1 MDALSSPI
9 FSPEQLAVSTG
20 ANSGRDGSYDKEG
33 NSLVPRLPDKPLAL
47 TSSVQ
52 VYIITTEKRLFLQGF
67 SPEEFEKRA
76 PTLLRGCLY
85 FRVLKPSK
93 IKSISLTFRGQQ
105 RTEWPEGIPPRR
117 SHYYEANDIV
127 SHTWPFYQIGNPMHV
142 QRGGADFYL
151 ELPQKHDSDGS
162 NSHGRSRSSA
172 HDNEG
177 GRKLIP
183 TLSPAAG
190 IRRRTSIQGS
200 QDQGG
205 IDLNPAVTHPDVD
218 INKPGHFPVG
228 DYIYN
233 FEHPIEAF
241 VPESTLVTFGSVS
254 YFLEANI
261 TRLGAFKSNITTRL
275 PIDIVRIPSE
285 DDLEETEPIIINRE
299 WEDQLQYDIVIGRKA
314 VVLDSYLP
322 LAFRFIPLFGK
333 VSLYR
338 IRVYLV
344 ENLEYYCH
352 DRKVH
357 RLEPQ
362 KKYLLLEHKAKKD
375 KSLLTPENRD
385 NNIEEDE
392 VIPKELEFQLFVPK
406 VVNNRS
412 NSVIHPDT
420 SFTNIQAHHWI
431 KICLR
436 LSKLDPSN
444 PNKRKH
450 YEILIDSPIHILSSL
465 ATRLNTILP
474 AYDEQA
480 EVGNMRYQSR
490 YQSMSPPLSPDVT
503 HLDNS
508 GRIIPGNGPQARN
521 FSLDEMVDDPPE
533 FLQLNN
539 DNQPFERDQDM
550 HLEANLYKP
559 RVESRRL
566 ASPSHPEG
574 IGTPIARPIHLLR
587 QPSINPPT
595 FEESSMSPI
604 LQPDSDAPP
613 AYEDD
618 HQLNLSPLR
627 IDDGGS
633 EPATFSNQGPEL
645 PRVSVNDTP
654 VKNLLMQQLGSKP
667 DNRRARR
674 LSTGV
679 SDSERSSKSVESTNN
694 QEVHG
699 SSSNFSSLPGAR
711 YSRSRDDVGGAIDP
725 SSDKASGKTSN
736 DPQDMQNRYD
746 DSETGN
752 SDAFGQNGGEKRP
765 SVDSR
770 IGEGNSF
777 SSLASTGRSSK
788 KRTSK
793 SVPPFITDV
802 SNSDGSKSSCLDTQK
817 DGNRFENGTKDASW
831 TQMLSPAKLN
841 SEAASRQGETNLES
855 LKARDEGKDSTE
867 GMMDD
872 STVSETS
879 SIVDEGPNDRRS
891 YENGSVEYDLAQ
903 RVPLLNP
910 SSTSLGPYIAGNS
923 ANSSGVSLANEYR
936 NMSRSSVTQV
946 MDLVDNQEIG
956 GAFYKI
962 DANLQHLKNP
972 RISKHYETENEYL
985 DCNDVS
991 EKQRQRSIGVV
1002 NHSKKYEKS

>member
-1 MDALSSPI
+1 MNALSSPI
-9 FSPEQLAVSTG
+9 FSPEQLAVSAG
-20 ANSGRDGSYDKEG
+20 ANSGKDGTYDKEG

-151 ELPQKHDSDGS
+151 ELPQKQDSDGS
-162 NSHGRSRSSA
+162 NSHGRSQSSA
-172 HDNEG
+172 HENEG

-190 IRRRTSIQGS
+190 MRRRASIHGS
-200 QDQGG
+200 QEPGG
-205 IDLNPAVTHPDVD
+205 VDLNPAVTHPDVD

-241 VPESTLVTFGSVS
+241 VPESTSVTFGSVN

-322 LAFRFIPLFGK
+322 LAFRFVPLFGK

-344 ENLEYYCH
+344 EHLEYYCH

-375 KSLLTPENRD
+375 KSLLTPESRD
-385 NNIEEDE
+385 NNMEEDD

-406 VVNNRS
+406 VVNSRS

-436 LSKLDPSN
+436 LSKLDPEN

-474 AYDEQA
+474 AYDEQT
-480 EVGNMRYQSR
+480 EVGNMRSQSR
-490 YQSMSPPLSPDVT
+490 YRSMSPPLSPDVT

-508 GRIIPGNGPQARN
+508 GGIIPGHAPQARN

-533 FLQLNN
+533 FLQLLNN
-539 DNQPFERDQDM
+539 DNQPFEKDQDM

-559 RVESRRL
+559 RVEKRRL
-566 ASPSHPEG
+566 MSPSHPEG

-613 AYEDD
+613 AYEEDN
-618 HQLNLSPLR
+618 QLNLSPLR
-627 IDDGGS
+627 IDDGGR
-633 EPATFSNQGPEL
+633 ATLGNQAPDL

-654 VKNLLMQQLGSKP
+654 VKNLLMQQLGNKP
-667 DNRRARR
+667 DSNRARR
-674 LSTGV
+674 LSAGI
-679 SDSERSSKSVESTNN
+679 SDSERSSRSVESTKYTAVQGN
-694 QEVHG
+694 
-699 SSSNFSSLPGAR
+699 SSDFSSVPGAK
-711 YSRSRDDVGGAIDP
+711 YSRSGDNFDWAMDPTIDR
-725 SSDKASGKTSN
+725 ASGKTSN
-736 DPQDMQNRYD
+736 DPLNMKNSHG
-746 DSETGN
+746 DSGAGN
-752 SDAFGQNGGEKRP
+752 SDASRQDGGENRP
-765 SVDSR
+765 SADSR
-770 IGEGNSF
+770 NVKSDSSF
-777 SSLASTGRSSK
+777 SLAITSRSANS
-788 KRTSK
+788 
-793 SVPPFITDV
+793 PEV
-802 SNSDGSKSSCLDTQK
+802 SNSPCLDSQK
-817 DGNRFENGTKDASW
+817 DGDGFENGSKDSKES
-831 TQMLSPAKLN
+831 QMLAPGNLN
-841 SEAASRQGETNLES
+841 SEATPSSGDANSQSSMG
-855 LKARDEGKDSTE
+855 RDNGRDSAE

-872 STVSETS
+872 STVSEAS
-879 SIVDEGPNDRRS
+879 SIVDEGPNYRRS

-910 SSTSLGPYIAGNS
+910 SSTSLDPYVVRNS
-923 ANSSGVSLANEYR
+923 ANSSGISLASDYR
-936 NMSRSSVTQV
+936 NMSRSSITQV

-985 DCNDVS
+985 DYNEVT

-1002 NHSKKYEKS
+1002 NHSKKYEKR